1 MPNSFYG
8 RQRPLYVPPSS
19 LEYVKV
25 RMTTTTRK
33 TMMETEPLTEV
44 SKRIVI
50 FGAAGDLCKRKL
62 IPALFELWK
71 KNLLPKGLLIVGA
84 SRRDLPKETWL
95 NHLGDY
101 PQDFTAWL
109 DFISCDL
116 DCQESLNKL
125 HDESADTTY
134 FLSVP
139 PSTYGA
145 AITNLKEAGFLDD
158 PQRSRVVIEKPFGYD
173 YKSACNLQSVVE
185 RHLRE
190 KQVYRIDH
198 YLGKD
203 TVNNILATRF
213 SNILLEPL
221 WSRQYI
227 EEVQIFATE
236 TLGCEGRS
244 QYYDGSGVV
253 RDMLQNH
260 MLQVLALIAME
271 APCKMTAT
279 EIRREKTKVLAA
291 TRLGY
296 KTIFGQ
302 YEGYKSEDGVDP
314 NSATPTFVAGDLYVD
329 NWRWEGVP
337 FHFMTGKK
345 MPYGCVEVVV
355 KLKAPPQQ
363 LFEGHEYNDRIVMRL
378 QPHPHFDIRI
388 DMKAPG
394 FKNDVETATLTH
406 RYPDWLGVDGYEK
419 LLYDALHDDQSNFVH
434 SEEVLESW
442 RIVDDL
448 LCTGEYCPIRTVPYL
463 YSGGTWGPQY
473 KTDFITKWDYP
484 A

>member
-1 MPNSFYG
+1 
-8 RQRPLYVPPSS
+8 
-19 LEYVKV
+19 
-25 RMTTTTRK
+25 MTTMTQTS
-33 TMMETEPLTEV
+33 MMEMEQHI
-44 SKRIVI
+44 SKHIVI

-62 IPALFELWK
+62 IPALYELWK
-71 KNLLPKGLLIVGA
+71 KNLLPPGLLIVGS
-84 SRRDLPKETWL
+84 SRREISRDEWL
-95 NHLGDY
+95 RHLGEY
-101 PQDFTAWL
+101 PQDFCHWL
-109 DFISCDL
+109 DFVSCDL
-116 DCQESLNKL
+116 ECEESLMKL
-125 HDESADTTY
+125 HDQSADTTY

-139 PSTYGA
+139 PNTYA
-145 AITNLKEAGFLDD
+145 SAITHLKSAGFLDD
-158 PQRSRVVIEKPFGYD
+158 PERSRVVIEKPFGYD
-173 YKSACNLQSVVE
+173 YKSADNLQSVVD

-213 SNILLEPL
+213 SNTLLEPL
-221 WSRQYI
+221 WNRQYI

-236 TLGCEGRS
+236 TIGCEGRS

-271 APCKMTAT
+271 APCKMNAT

-291 TRLGY
+291 TRLGH
-296 KTIFGQ
+296 KVIFGQ
-302 YEGYKSEDGVDP
+302 YESYKSEDGVD
-314 NSATPTFVAGDLYVD
+314 SFSDTATYIAGDLYID

-337 FHFMTGKK
+337 FHFMSGKK
-345 MPYGCVEVVV
+345 MPYQCVEVVV

-363 LFEGHEYNDRIVMRL
+363 LFDGHEYNDRIVMRL

-419 LLYDALHDDQSNFVH
+419 LLFDALHNDQSHFVH

-448 LCTGEYCPIRTVPYL
+448 LCVGDKCPIRTAPYI
-463 YSGGTWGPQY
+463 YKEGQWGPVH
-473 KTDFITKWDYP
+473 KTNIITNWDYP

>member
-1 MPNSFYG
+1 MSYFGQHY
-8 RQRPLYVPPSS
+8 RLYVPPSHS
-19 LEYVKV
+19 DDLRVKY
-25 RMTTTTRK
+25 RITNLT
-33 TMMETEPLTEV
+33 TMMEMEPLTR
-44 SKRIVI
+44 RIVI
-50 FGAAGDLCKRKL
+50 FGATGDLCKRKL
-62 IPALFELWK
+62 IPALYQLWNK
-71 KNLLPKGLLIVGA
+71 KLLPENILIVGA
-84 SRRDLPKETWL
+84 SRRDLPKEVWL
-95 NHLGDY
+95 EKLGDY
-101 PQDFTAWL
+101 PQEFTAWL

-139 PSTYGA
+139 PERYA
-145 AITNLKEAGFLDD
+145 NAIVNLKEAGFLDD
-158 PQRSRVVIEKPFGYD
+158 PEHSRVVIEKPFGYD
-173 YKSACNLQSVVE
+173 LESANHLQSVVG

-221 WSRQYI
+221 WNRQYI

-236 TLGCEGRS
+236 TLSCEGRS
-244 QYYDGSGVV
+244 QYYETAGAV

-260 MLQVLALIAME
+260 MLQVLALVAME
-271 APCKMTAT
+271 PPCKMSAT

-291 TRLGY
+291 TRLGT
-296 KTIFGQ
+296 KLVCGQ
-302 YEGYKSEDGVDP
+302 YDGYKSEEGVDP
-314 NSATPTFVAGDLYVD
+314 DSSTPTFVAGDLYID

-337 FHFMTGKK
+337 FHFMTGKA
-345 MPYGCVEVVV
+345 MPYGCVEVVI

-363 LFEGHEYNDRIVMRL
+363 LFDGHEYNDRIVMRL

-419 LLYDALHDDQSNFVH
+419 LLYDALNNDQSNFVH

-448 LCTGEYCPIRTVPYL
+448 LCTGDKCPVRTVPYL
-463 YSGGTWGPQY
+463 YRGGWGPDY
-473 KTDFITKWDYP
+473 KTQFITNWDYP

>member
-1 MPNSFYG
+1 MPLQSWQY
-8 RQRPLYVPPSS
+8 PLYVPPSS
-19 LEYVKV
+19 LDFTGVKLTTTS
-25 RMTTTTRK
+25 RMTI
-33 TMMETEPLTEV
+33 METEQLI

-50 FGAAGDLCKRKL
+50 FGATGDLCKKKL
-62 IPALFELWK
+62 IPALYQLWCK
-71 KNLLPKGLLIVGA
+71 HLLPKDLLIVGA
-84 SRRDLPKETWL
+84 SRREITKQCWL
-95 NHLGDY
+95 ERLGDY
-101 PQDFTAWL
+101 PEEFCHWL
-109 DFISCDL
+109 DFVSCDL

-139 PSTYGA
+139 PERYSN
-145 AITNLKEAGFLDD
+145 AIINLKEAGFLDD
-158 PQRSRVVIEKPFGYD
+158 PDRSRVVIEKPFGYNH
-173 YKSACNLQSVVE
+173 KSASDLQSVVS

-221 WSRQYI
+221 WNRQYI

-244 QYYDGSGVV
+244 QYYEGAGVV

-291 TRLGY
+291 TRLG
-296 KTIFGQ
+296 KKLVTGQ
-302 YEGYKSEDGVDP
+302 YEGYRAEQGVGP
-314 NSATPTFVAGDLYVD
+314 ESMTQTFVAGDIYID

-345 MPYGCVEVVV
+345 MPYQCVEVVV

-363 LFEGHEYNDRIVMRL
+363 LFDGHEYNDRIVMRL

-419 LLYDALHDDQSNFVH
+419 LLYDALNNDQSNFVH

-448 LCTGEYCPIRTVPYL
+448 LCVGDKCPIRTEPYI
-463 YSGGTWGPQY
+463 YFENTWGPDY
-473 KTDFITKWDYP
+473 KTSQITKWDYP

>member
-1 MPNSFYG
+1 MEME
-8 RQRPLYVPPSS
+8 PP
-19 LEYVKV
+19 
-25 RMTTTTRK
+25 T
-33 TMMETEPLTEV
+33 
-44 SKRIVI
+44 SKRLVI
-50 FGAAGDLCKRKL
+50 FGATGDLCKRKL

-71 KNLLPKGLLIVGA
+71 KQLLPPNLLIVGA
-84 SRRDLPKETWL
+84 SRREIQREVWL
-95 NHLGDY
+95 QSLGDY
-101 PQDFTAWL
+101 PEEFTHWL
-109 DFISCDL
+109 DFTSCDL
-116 DCQESLNKL
+116 ACQESLMNL
-125 HDESADTTY
+125 HDKTQDTTY

-139 PSTYGA
+139 PERYEN
-145 AITNLKEAGFLDD
+145 AIINLKEAGFLDD
-158 PQRSRVVIEKPFGYD
+158 PDHSRVVIEKPFGYD
-173 YKSACNLQSVVE
+173 YKSADNLQSVVG

-221 WSRQYI
+221 WNRNYI
-227 EEVQIFATE
+227 EEVQIYATE
-236 TLGCEGRS
+236 TIGCEGRS

-291 TRLGY
+291 TRLGH
-296 KTIFGQ
+296 KVIFGQ
-302 YEGYKSEDGVDP
+302 YDGYRNEEGVDP
-314 NSATPTFVAGDLYVD
+314 GSATATYIAGDLYID

-337 FHFMTGKK
+337 FHFMSGKK
-345 MPYGCVEVVV
+345 MPYQCVEVVI

-419 LLYDALHDDQSNFVH
+419 LLFDALNSDQSNFVH

-448 LCTGEYCPIRTVPYL
+448 LCTGEKCPIRTVPYI
-463 YSGGTWGPQY
+463 YMPGAWGPSH
-473 KTDFITKWDYP
+473 KTQFITNWDYP

>member
-1 MPNSFYG
+1 MSYFGHHY
-8 RQRPLYVPPSS
+8 PLYVPPSH
-19 LEYVKV
+19 LDDLRVK
-25 RMTTTTRK
+25 MTITNRRIMT
-33 TMMETEPLTEV
+33 ETELPI
-44 SKRIVI
+44 SKRLVI
-50 FGAAGDLCKRKL
+50 FGATGDLCKRKL
-62 IPALFELWK
+62 IPALYELWK
-71 KNLLPKGLLIVGA
+71 KNLLPHNILIVGA
-84 SRRDLPKETWL
+84 SRREYTRETWL
-95 NHLGDY
+95 EHLGDY
-101 PQDFTAWL
+101 PIDFYHWL
-109 DFISCDL
+109 DFVSCDL
-116 DCQESLNKL
+116 ECPESLNKL
-125 HDESADTTY
+125 HDNSADTTY

-139 PSTYGA
+139 PSTYA
-145 AITNLKEAGFLDD
+145 SAITNLKEGGFLDD
-158 PQRSRVVIEKPFGYD
+158 PERSRVVIEKPFGYD
-173 YKSACNLQSVVE
+173 YKSADNLQHVVQ

-213 SNILLEPL
+213 SNTLLEPL
-221 WSRQYI
+221 WNRQYI
-227 EEVQIFATE
+227 EEVQIYATE
-236 TLGCEGRS
+236 TIGCEGRS

-271 APCKMTAT
+271 APCKMNAT

-291 TRLGY
+291 TRLGH
-296 KTIFGQ
+296 KVIFGQ
-302 YEGYKSEDGVDP
+302 YDGYKHEEGVDP
-314 NSATPTFVAGDLYVD
+314 DSAIATYIAGDLYID

-337 FHFMTGKK
+337 FNFMSGKK
-345 MPYGCVEVVV
+345 MPYQCVEVVI

-419 LLYDALHDDQSNFVH
+419 LLYDALQNDQSHFVH

-448 LCTGEYCPIRTVPYL
+448 LCVGDFCPIRTAPYL
-463 YSGGTWGPQY
+463 YHPGSWGPQY
-473 KTDFITKWDYP
+473 KTEQITKWDYP